1 MMTGL
6 LFDRLTLLWLGAG
19 AVLVCCYFFFKRLV
33 IEFVVA
39 FGDGGDAGAS
49 GADGGGGD
57 QSVPPEPVTKP
68 ALNLL

>member
-19 AVLVCCYFFFKRLV
+19 AVLVCCYFSFKRLV
-33 IEFVVA
+33 IELVVA

-57 QSVPPEPVTKP
+57 
-68 ALNLL
+68 